1 MPDATTFGLFLTA
14 ATILAISPGP
24 GIFYVLTRSIKGG
37 RSEGFASVL
46 GTAIGGLVHVIAAA
60 FGLSILIATSAVAF
74 TVVKYAG
81 AAYLIYLGIRTLL
94 RRDAVAIESS
104 IRSSNAQDAVFQGI
118 VTEVLNPKTAI
129 FFLAFI
135 PQFIDPA
142 QLIFPQ
148 FILLGCISVLLN
160 SSVDVLVV
168 LFAGPLGQRLQKS
181 IRLRRGQQIFSGG
194 ALIGLGAFVAITDTR
209 K

>member
-1 MPDATTFGLFLTA
+1 MPDATTFSLFLTA
-14 ATILAISPGP
+14 AIVLAISPGP
-24 GIFYVLTRSIKGG
+24 GIFYVLTRSINGG

-46 GTAIGGLVHVIAAA
+46 GTATGGLVHVVAAA
-60 FGLSILIATSAVAF
+60 FGLSIVIATSAVAF

-81 AAYLIYLGIRTLL
+81 AAYLIYLGVRTLL
-94 RRDAVAIESS
+94 HRDDVTIDSS
-104 IRSSNAQDAVFQGI
+104 IRSSNARNAAFQGI

-148 FILLGCISVLLN
+148 FLLLGCISVLLN

-168 LFAGPLGQRLQKS
+168 LFAGPLGQRLEKS
-181 IRLRRGQQIFSGG
+181 IRLRRGQKIFSGS
-194 ALIGLGAFVAITDTR
+194 ALIGLGAFVAVTDNQH
-209 K
+209 